1 MLYTYIEF
9 FCRNMETFQTKRI
22 KELLPKIN
30 TILEED
36 ILPIEKHFLQGKYQK
51 LVEELNKVRDKVK
64 SQGLWAPHLEEQE
77 GGLGLT
83 LTEFAHISELLG
95 KSPLG
100 HYCFNC
106 QAPDIGNMELLHGH
120 ASTELKEKYFSPLA
134 SGDIRS
140 CFAMTEPELAGSNP
154 VMMNTTAV
162 KDGND
167 YIINGH
173 KWFTSSADGA
183 DFTIVMANTNPEA
196 ENKYK
201 RASMIIVPID
211 KPGYRLIRNIPVMGD
226 VGEGYFTHGEVRF
239 DDCRVPQENLI
250 GDEGEGFTLAQERL
264 GPGRIH
270 HCMRW
275 VGICERAFDM
285 MCKRA
290 VKRELAPGTP
300 LATKQS
306 IQNWIAESRAEI
318 NAARYMVLH
327 TAVKIDNEG
336 AKAARIEIST
346 IKFYVANILQQVLDR
361 AIQTFG
367 GLGITDDTVLA
378 YWFRHERAARIYDG
392 PDEVHKSALAR
403 RILKDYQ

>member
-1 MLYTYIEF
+1 
-9 FCRNMETFQTKRI
+9 METFQTNKI
-22 KELLPKIN
+22 KDLLPKIES
-30 TILEED
+30 ILVED
-36 ILPIEKHFLQGKYQK
+36 ILPIEKLFLQGKYQN
-51 LVEELNKVRDKVK
+51 LQEELSKIRKKVK
-64 SQGLWAPHLEEQE
+64 IKGLWAPHLDEKD
-77 GGLGLT
+77 GGLGLS
-83 LTEFAHISELLG
+83 LTEFAHVSELLG
-95 KSPLG
+95 RSPLG

-120 ASTELKEKYFSPLA
+120 ASTELKNKFFTPLA
-134 SGDIRS
+134 QGDIRS

-167 YIINGH
+167 YVINGH

-183 DFTIVMANTNPEA
+183 NFTIVMANTNPDA
-196 ENKYK
+196 ESKYK
-201 RASMIIVPID
+201 RASMIIVPLD
-211 KPGYRLIRNIPVMGD
+211 NPGYRLIRNMPIMGD
-226 VGEGYFTHGEVRF
+226 TGEGYFSHGEVRF

-275 VGICERAFDM
+275 IGICERAFDM

-290 VKRELAPGTP
+290 VERELSPGIP

-306 IQNWIAESRAEI
+306 VQNWIAESRAEI
-318 NAARYMVLH
+318 NAARFMVLH
-327 TAVKIDNEG
+327 TALKIDNEG

-346 IKFYVANILQQVLDR
+346 IKFFVANILQKVLDR
-361 AIQTFG
+361 SIQTHG
-367 GLGITDDTVLA
+367 GLGLTDDTVLA

-392 PDEVHKSALAR
+392 PDEVHKAALAR
-403 RILKDYQ
+403 RILKGYQ

>member
-1 MLYTYIEF
+1 
-9 FCRNMETFQTKRI
+9 METFQTKRI

-36 ILPIEKHFLQGKYQK
+36 ILPIEKYFLQGNYQK

-64 SQGLWAPHLEEQE
+64 RQGLWAPHLEEQE

-95 KSPLG
+95 KCPLG

-120 ASTELKEKYFSPLA
+120 ASTDLKEKYFSPLA

-201 RASMIIVPID
+201 RASMIIVPLD
-211 KPGYRLIRNIPVMGD
+211 NPGYRLVRNIPVMGD

-239 DDCRVPQENLI
+239 DECRVPQENLI
-250 GDEGEGFTLAQERL
+250 GEEGEGFTLAQERL

-318 NAARYMVLH
+318 NAARFMVLH

>member
-1 MLYTYIEF
+1 
-9 FCRNMETFQTKRI
+9 METFQTKRI
-22 KELLPKIN
+22 KDLLPKIKS
-30 TILEED
+30 ILEED
-36 ILPIEKHFLQGKYQK
+36 ILPIEKLFLQGKYH
-51 LVEELNKVRDKVK
+51 ELNQELDKIREKVK
-64 SQGLWAPHLEEQE
+64 SQGIWAPHLEEQD

-120 ASTELKEKYFSPLA
+120 ASSALKDKYFTPLA
-134 SGDIRS
+134 KGDIRS

-162 KDGND
+162 KDGAD

-183 DFTIVMANTNPEA
+183 DFTIVMANTNPDA
-196 ENKYK
+196 ESKYK
-201 RASMIIVPID
+201 RASMIIVPLD
-211 KPGYRLIRNIPVMGD
+211 NPGYRLIRNIPIMGD
-226 VGEGYFTHGEVRF
+226 TGEGYFTHGEVRF

-275 VGICERAFDM
+275 IGICERAFDM

-290 VKRELAPGTP
+290 VKRELSPGIP

-306 IQNWIAESRAEI
+306 VQNWIADSRAEI
-318 NAARYMVLH
+318 NAARFMVLH
-327 TAVKIDNEG
+327 TAIKIDNEG

-346 IKFYVANILQQVLDR
+346 IKFFVANVLQKVLDR
-361 AIQTFG
+361 AIQTHG

>member
-36 ILPIEKHFLQGKYQK
+36 ILPIEKYFLQGNYQK

-64 SQGLWAPHLEEQE
+64 RQGLWAPHLEEQE

-120 ASTELKEKYFSPLA
+120 ASTDLKEKYFSPLA

-201 RASMIIVPID
+201 RASMIIVPLD
-211 KPGYRLIRNIPVMGD
+211 NPGYRLVRNIPVMGD

-239 DDCRVPQENLI
+239 DECRVPQENLI
-250 GDEGEGFTLAQERL
+250 GEEGEGFTLAQERL

-318 NAARYMVLH
+318 NAARFMVLH

>member
-1 MLYTYIEF
+1 
-9 FCRNMETFQTKRI
+9 METFQTKRI
-22 KELLPKIN
+22 KDLLPKIKS
-30 TILEED
+30 ILEED
-36 ILPIEKHFLQGKYQK
+36 ILPIEKLFLQGKYPALQQ
-51 LVEELNKVRDKVK
+51 ELDNIRKKVK
-64 SQGLWAPHLEEQE
+64 TNGLWAPHLEEQD

-120 ASTELKEKYFSPLA
+120 ASAVLKDKYFTPLA
-134 SGDIRS
+134 KGDIRS

-162 KDGND
+162 KDGAD

-183 DFTIVMANTNPEA
+183 DFTIVMANTNPDA
-196 ENKYK
+196 ESKYK
-201 RASMIIVPID
+201 RASMIIVPLD
-211 KPGYRLIRNIPVMGD
+211 NPGYRLIRNIPIMGD
-226 VGEGYFTHGEVRF
+226 TGEGYFTHGEVRF

-275 VGICERAFDM
+275 IGICERAFDM

-290 VKRELAPGTP
+290 VKRELSPGIP

-306 IQNWIAESRAEI
+306 VQNWIADSRAEI
-318 NAARYMVLH
+318 NAARFMVLH

-346 IKFYVANILQQVLDR
+346 IKFFVANILQKVLDR
-361 AIQTFG
+361 AIQTHG

-403 RILKDYQ
+403 KILKDYL

>member
-1 MLYTYIEF
+1 
-9 FCRNMETFQTKRI
+9 MEPFQTKRI
-22 KELLPKIN
+22 KDLLPKIKS
-30 TILEED
+30 ILEED
-36 ILPIEKHFLQGKYQK
+36 ILPIEKLFLQGKYQE
-51 LVEELNKVRDKVK
+51 LQQELNKIRNKVK
-64 SQGLWAPHLEEQE
+64 TNGLWAPHLEEQD

-120 ASTELKEKYFSPLA
+120 ASEALKDNYFTPLA
-134 SGDIRS
+134 KGDIRS

-162 KDGND
+162 KDGAD

-183 DFTIVMANTNPEA
+183 DFTIVMANTNPDA
-196 ENKYK
+196 ESKYK
-201 RASMIIVPID
+201 RASMIIVPLD
-211 KPGYRLIRNIPVMGD
+211 NPGYKLIRNIPIMGD
-226 VGEGYFTHGEVRF
+226 TGEGYFTHGEVRF
-239 DDCRVPQENLI
+239 DNCRVPQANLI
-250 GDEGEGFTLAQERL
+250 GEEGEGFTLAQERL

-275 VGICERAFDM
+275 IGICERAFDM

-290 VKRELAPGTP
+290 LKRELSPGTP

-306 IQNWIAESRAEI
+306 VQNWIADSRAEI
-318 NAARYMVLH
+318 NAARFMVLH

-346 IKFYVANILQQVLDR
+346 IKFFVANILQKVLDR
-361 AIQTFG
+361 AIQTHG

>member
-1 MLYTYIEF
+1 
-9 FCRNMETFQTKRI
+9 METFQTKRI
-22 KELLPKIN
+22 KDLLPKIKS
-30 TILEED
+30 ILEEA
-36 ILPIEKHFLQGKYQK
+36 ILPIEKLFLQGKYQE
-51 LVEELNKVRDKVK
+51 LQQELNEIRNKVK
-64 SQGLWAPHLEEQE
+64 ANGLWAPHLEEQD

-120 ASTELKEKYFSPLA
+120 ASEALKDNYFTPLA
-134 SGDIRS
+134 KGDIRS

-162 KDGND
+162 KDGAD

-183 DFTIVMANTNPEA
+183 DFTIVMANTNPKA

-201 RASMIIVPID
+201 RASMIIVPLD
-211 KPGYRLIRNIPVMGD
+211 NPGYRLIRNIPIMGD
-226 VGEGYFTHGEVRF
+226 TGEGYFTHGEVRF
-239 DDCRVPQENLI
+239 DNCRVPQANLI
-250 GDEGEGFTLAQERL
+250 GEEGEGFTLAQERL

-275 VGICERAFDM
+275 IGICERAFDM

-290 VKRELAPGTP
+290 LKRELSPGTP

-306 IQNWIAESRAEI
+306 VQNWIADSRAEI
-318 NAARYMVLH
+318 NAARFMVLH

-336 AKAARIEIST
+336 AKATRIEIST
-346 IKFYVANILQQVLDR
+346 IKFFVANILQKVLDR
-361 AIQTFG
+361 AIQTHG

>member
-1 MLYTYIEF
+1 
-9 FCRNMETFQTKRI
+9 METFQTSRI
-22 KELLPKIN
+22 KDILPRIKA
-30 TILEED
+30 ILEED
-36 ILPIEKHFLQGKYQK
+36 IIPIEKLFLQGKYPLLQQ
-51 LVEELNKVRDKVK
+51 ELKKIRGKVK
-64 SQGLWAPHLEEQE
+64 INGLWAPHLEEND

-83 LTEFAHISELLG
+83 LTEFAYISELLG
-95 KSPLG
+95 RSPLG

-120 ASTELKEKYFSPLA
+120 ASEALKEKYFTPLA
-134 SGDIRS
+134 IGDIRS

-154 VMMNTTAV
+154 VMMNTSAV
-162 KDGND
+162 KDGSD

-183 DFTIVMANTNPEA
+183 DFAIVMANTNPTA
-196 ENKYK
+196 ESKYK
-201 RASMIIVPID
+201 RASMIIVPLD
-211 KPGYRLIRNIPVMGD
+211 NPGYRLVRNMPIMGD
-226 VGEGYFTHGEVRF
+226 TGEGYFTHGEVRF

-250 GDEGEGFTLAQERL
+250 GDDGEGFTLAQERL

-275 VGICERAFDM
+275 IGICERAFGM

-290 VKRELAPGTP
+290 VKRELSPGTP
-300 LATKQS
+300 LASKQS
-306 IQNWIAESRAEI
+306 VQNWIAESRAEI
-318 NAARYMVLH
+318 NAARFMVLH

-346 IKFYVANILQQVLDR
+346 IKFYVANILQNVLDR
-361 AIQTFG
+361 AIQIHG

-392 PDEVHKSALAR
+392 PDEVHKAALAR
-403 RILKDYQ
+403 RILKEYQ

>member
-1 MLYTYIEF
+1 
-9 FCRNMETFQTKRI
+9 
-22 KELLPKIN
+22 
-30 TILEED
+30 
-36 ILPIEKHFLQGKYQK
+36 
-51 LVEELNKVRDKVK
+51 
-64 SQGLWAPHLEEQE
+64 
-77 GGLGLT
+77 
-83 LTEFAHISELLG
+83 
-95 KSPLG
+95 
-100 HYCFNC
+100 
-106 QAPDIGNMELLHGH
+106 MELLHGH
-120 ASTELKEKYFSPLA
+120 ASTALKDKYFTPLA
-134 SGDIRS
+134 KGDIRS

-162 KDGND
+162 KDGSD

-183 DFTIVMANTNPEA
+183 DFTIVMANTNPDA
-196 ENKYK
+196 ESKYK
-201 RASMIIVPID
+201 RASMIIVPLD
-211 KPGYRLIRNIPVMGD
+211 NPGYRLIRNIPIMGD
-226 VGEGYFTHGEVRF
+226 TGEGYFTHGEVRF
-239 DDCRVPQENLI
+239 DDCRVPQANLI

-275 VGICERAFDM
+275 IGICERAFAM

-290 VKRELAPGTP
+290 VKRELSPGIP

-306 IQNWIAESRAEI
+306 VQNWIADSRAEI
-318 NAARYMVLH
+318 NAARFMVLH

-346 IKFYVANILQQVLDR
+346 IKFFVANILQKVLDR
-361 AIQTFG
+361 AIQTHG

>member
-1 MLYTYIEF
+1 
-9 FCRNMETFQTKRI
+9 METFQTSRI
-22 KELLPKIN
+22 KDILPRIKA
-30 TILEED
+30 ILEED
-36 ILPIEKHFLQGKYQK
+36 IIPIEKLFLQGKYPLLQQ
-51 LVEELNKVRDKVK
+51 ELKKIRDKVK
-64 SQGLWAPHLEEQE
+64 INGLWAPHLEEND

-83 LTEFAHISELLG
+83 LTEFAYISELLG
-95 KSPLG
+95 RSPLG

-120 ASTELKEKYFSPLA
+120 ASEALKEKYFTPLA
-134 SGDIRS
+134 IGDIRS

-154 VMMNTTAV
+154 VMMNTSAV
-162 KDGND
+162 KDGSD

-183 DFTIVMANTNPEA
+183 DFAIVMANTNPTA
-196 ENKYK
+196 ESKYK
-201 RASMIIVPID
+201 RASMIIVPLD
-211 KPGYRLIRNIPVMGD
+211 NPGYRLIRNMPIMGD
-226 VGEGYFTHGEVRF
+226 TGEGYFTHGEVRF

-250 GDEGEGFTLAQERL
+250 GDDGEGFTLAQERL

-275 VGICERAFDM
+275 IGICERAFGM

-290 VKRELAPGTP
+290 VKRELSPGTP
-300 LATKQS
+300 LASKQS
-306 IQNWIAESRAEI
+306 VQNWIAESRAEI
-318 NAARYMVLH
+318 NAARFMVLH

-346 IKFYVANILQQVLDR
+346 IKFYVANILQNVLDR
-361 AIQTFG
+361 AIQIHG

-392 PDEVHKSALAR
+392 PDEVHKAALAR
-403 RILKDYQ
+403 RILKEYQ

>member
-1 MLYTYIEF
+1 
-9 FCRNMETFQTKRI
+9 METFQTKRI
-22 KELLPKIN
+22 KDLLPKIKS
-30 TILEED
+30 ILEET
-36 ILPIEKHFLQGKYQK
+36 ILPIEKLFLQGNYQE
-51 LVEELNKVRDKVK
+51 LQQELNKIRNKVK
-64 SQGLWAPHLEEQE
+64 ANGLWAPHLEEQD

-95 KSPLG
+95 ESPLG

-120 ASTELKEKYFSPLA
+120 ASTELKDKYFTPLA
-134 SGDIRS
+134 QGDIRS

-162 KDGND
+162 KDGTD
-167 YIINGH
+167 FIINGH
-173 KWFTSSADGA
+173 KWFASSADGA

-196 ENKYK
+196 ESKYK
-201 RASMIIVPID
+201 RASMIIVPLD
-211 KPGYRLIRNIPVMGD
+211 NPGYRLIRNIPIMGD
-226 VGEGYFTHGEVRF
+226 TGEGYFTHGEVRF
-239 DDCRVPQENLI
+239 DNCRVPQTNLI
-250 GDEGEGFTLAQERL
+250 GEEGEGFTLAQERL

-275 VGICERAFDM
+275 IGICERAFDM

-290 VKRELAPGTP
+290 LERELSPGTP

-306 IQNWIAESRAEI
+306 VQNWIADSRAEI
-318 NAARYMVLH
+318 NAARFMVLH

-346 IKFYVANILQQVLDR
+346 IKFFVANILQKVLDR
-361 AIQTFG
+361 AIQAHG

-392 PDEVHKSALAR
+392 PDEVHKAALAR

>member
-1 MLYTYIEF
+1 
-9 FCRNMETFQTKRI
+9 MEPFQTKRI
-22 KELLPKIN
+22 KDLLPKIKS
-30 TILEED
+30 ILEED
-36 ILPIEKHFLQGKYQK
+36 ILPIEKLFLQGKYQE
-51 LVEELNKVRDKVK
+51 LQQELNEIRNKVK
-64 SQGLWAPHLEEQE
+64 ANGLWAPHLEEHD

-120 ASTELKEKYFSPLA
+120 ASDALKDNYFTPLA
-134 SGDIRS
+134 KGDIRS

-162 KDGND
+162 KDGTD

-201 RASMIIVPID
+201 RASMIIVSLD
-211 KPGYRLIRNIPVMGD
+211 NPGYRLIRNIPIMGD
-226 VGEGYFTHGEVRF
+226 TGEGYFTHGEVRF
-239 DDCRVPQENLI
+239 DNCRVPQANLI
-250 GDEGEGFTLAQERL
+250 GEEGEGFTLAQERL

-275 VGICERAFDM
+275 IGICERAFDM

-290 VKRELAPGTP
+290 LKRELSPGTP

-306 IQNWIAESRAEI
+306 VQNWIADSRAEI
-318 NAARYMVLH
+318 NAARFMVLH

-346 IKFYVANILQQVLDR
+346 IKFFVANILQKVLDR
-361 AIQTFG
+361 AIQTHG

>member
-1 MLYTYIEF
+1 
-9 FCRNMETFQTKRI
+9 METFQTSRI
-22 KELLPKIN
+22 KDILPRIKA
-30 TILEED
+30 ILEED
-36 ILPIEKHFLQGKYQK
+36 IIPIEKLFLQGKYPLLQQ
-51 LVEELNKVRDKVK
+51 ELKKIRDKVK
-64 SQGLWAPHLEEQE
+64 INGLWAPHLEEND

-83 LTEFAHISELLG
+83 LTEFAYISELLG
-95 KSPLG
+95 RSPLG

-120 ASTELKEKYFSPLA
+120 ASEALKEKYFTPLA
-134 SGDIRS
+134 IGDIRS

-162 KDGND
+162 KDGSD

-183 DFTIVMANTNPEA
+183 DFAIVMANTNPTA
-196 ENKYK
+196 ESKYK
-201 RASMIIVPID
+201 RASMIIVPLD
-211 KPGYRLIRNIPVMGD
+211 NPGYRLIRNMPIMGD
-226 VGEGYFTHGEVRF
+226 TGEGYFTHGEVRF

-250 GDEGEGFTLAQERL
+250 GDDGEGFTLAQERL

-275 VGICERAFDM
+275 IGICERAFGM

-290 VKRELAPGTP
+290 VKRELSPGTP
-300 LATKQS
+300 LASKQS
-306 IQNWIAESRAEI
+306 VQNWIAESRAEI
-318 NAARYMVLH
+318 NAARFMVLH

-346 IKFYVANILQQVLDR
+346 IKFYVANILQNVLDR
-361 AIQTFG
+361 AIQIHG

-392 PDEVHKSALAR
+392 PDEVHKAALAR
-403 RILKDYQ
+403 RILKEYQ

>member
-1 MLYTYIEF
+1 
-9 FCRNMETFQTKRI
+9 METFQTSRI
-22 KELLPKIN
+22 KDILPRIK

-36 ILPIEKHFLQGKYQK
+36 IIPIEKLFLQGKYQ
-51 LVEELNKVRDKVK
+51 LLQQELEKIRDKVK
-64 SQGLWAPHLEEQE
+64 VNGLWAPHLEEKD

-83 LTEFAHISELLG
+83 LTEFAFISELLG

-120 ASTELKEKYFSPLA
+120 ASEALKEKYFTPLA
-134 SGDIRS
+134 NGEIRS

-162 KDGND
+162 KDGSD

-183 DFTIVMANTNPEA
+183 DFTIVMANTNPDA
-196 ENKYK
+196 ESKYK
-201 RASMIIVPID
+201 RASMIIVPLD
-211 KPGYRLIRNIPVMGD
+211 NPGYRLIRNIPIMGD
-226 VGEGYFTHGEVRF
+226 TGEGYFTHGEVRF
-239 DDCRVPQENLI
+239 DDCRVPQQNLI

-275 VGICERAFDM
+275 IGICERAFNM
-285 MCKRA
+285 MCNRA
-290 VKRELAPGTP
+290 VKRELSPGTP

-306 IQNWIAESRAEI
+306 VQNWIADSRAEI
-318 NAARYMVLH
+318 NAARFMVLH
-327 TAVKIDNEG
+327 TAVKIDSEG
-336 AKAARIEIST
+336 AKAARIDIST
-346 IKFYVANILQQVLDR
+346 IKFYVANILQKVLDR
-361 AIQTFG
+361 AIQTHG

-392 PDEVHKSALAR
+392 PDEVHKAALAR

>member
-1 MLYTYIEF
+1 
-9 FCRNMETFQTKRI
+9 METFQTNRI
-22 KELLPKIN
+22 KDLLPKIKA
-30 TILEED
+30 ILEED
-36 ILPIEKHFLQGKYQK
+36 ILPTEKLFLQGKYQ
-51 LVEELNKVRDKVK
+51 ELQQELDKIRDKVK
-64 SQGLWAPHLEEQE
+64 EKGLWAPHLEEKD

-120 ASTELKEKYFSPLA
+120 ASADLIEKYFTPLA
-134 SGDIRS
+134 KGDIRS

-162 KDGND
+162 KDGDD

-183 DFTIVMANTNPEA
+183 DFTIVMANTNPDA
-196 ENKYK
+196 ESKYK
-201 RASMIIVPID
+201 RASMIIVPLD
-211 KPGYRLIRNIPVMGD
+211 NPGYRLIRNIPIMGD
-226 VGEGYFTHGEVRF
+226 TGEGYFTHGEVRF

-250 GDEGEGFTLAQERL
+250 GNEGEGFTLAQERL

-275 VGICERAFDM
+275 IGICERAFDM

-290 VKRELAPGTP
+290 VKRELSPGVP

-306 IQNWIAESRAEI
+306 VQNWIADSRAEI
-318 NAARYMVLH
+318 NAARFMVLH
-327 TAVKIDNEG
+327 TAAKIDNEG

-346 IKFYVANILQQVLDR
+346 IKFFVANILQKVLDR
-361 AIQTFG
+361 AIQTHG

-392 PDEVHKSALAR
+392 PDEVHKAALAR

>member
-1 MLYTYIEF
+1 
-9 FCRNMETFQTKRI
+9 METLQTKRI
-22 KELLPKIN
+22 KELLPKIKAL
-30 TILEED
+30 LEED
-36 ILPIEKHFLQGKYQK
+36 IMPLEKLFLQGKYQ
-51 LVEELNKVRDKVK
+51 LLQPELNKVRDKVK
-64 SQGLWAPHLEEQE
+64 ANNLWAPHLAVED
-77 GGLGLT
+77 GGLGLS
-83 LTEFAHISELLG
+83 LTEFAYISELLG
-95 KSPLG
+95 NSPLG

-106 QAPDIGNMELLHGH
+106 QAPDIGNMELLHAH
-120 ASTELKEKYFSPLA
+120 ASSALKEKYFTPLA
-134 SGDIRS
+134 NGDIRS

-162 KDGND
+162 QDGDD

-183 DFTIVMANTNPEA
+183 DFTIVMANTNPAA
-196 ENKYK
+196 ESKYK
-201 RASMIIVPID
+201 RASMIIVPLD
-211 KPGYRLIRNIPVMGD
+211 NPGYRLIRNISIMGD
-226 VGEGYFTHGEVRF
+226 IGEGYFSHGEVRF
-239 DDCRVPQENLI
+239 DDCRVPRENLI

-275 VGICERAFDM
+275 IGICERAFEM

-290 VKRELAPGTP
+290 VKRELSPGTP

-306 IQNWIAESRAEI
+306 VQNWIAESRAEI
-318 NAARYMVLH
+318 NAARFMVLH

-346 IKFYVANILQQVLDR
+346 IKFFVANILQNVLDR
-361 AIQTFG
+361 AIQTHG

-392 PDEVHKSALAR
+392 PDEVHKAALAR

>member
-1 MLYTYIEF
+1 
-9 FCRNMETFQTKRI
+9 METFQTKRI
-22 KELLPKIN
+22 KDLLPKIKS
-30 TILEED
+30 ILEED
-36 ILPIEKHFLQGKYQK
+36 IIPIEKLFLQGKYQ
-51 LVEELNKVRDKVK
+51 ELQQELDNIREKVK
-64 SQGLWAPHLEEQE
+64 TNGLWAPHLEEQD

-120 ASTELKEKYFSPLA
+120 ASAVLKDKYFTPLA
-134 SGDIRS
+134 KGDIRS

-162 KDGND
+162 KDGDD

-183 DFTIVMANTNPEA
+183 DFTIVMANTNPDA
-196 ENKYK
+196 ESKYK
-201 RASMIIVPID
+201 RASMIIVPLD
-211 KPGYRLIRNIPVMGD
+211 NPGYRLIRNIPIMGD
-226 VGEGYFTHGEVRF
+226 TGEGYFTHGEVRF
-239 DDCRVPQENLI
+239 DDCRVPQANLI

-275 VGICERAFDM
+275 IGICERAFAM

-290 VKRELAPGTP
+290 VKRELSPGIP

-306 IQNWIAESRAEI
+306 VQNWIADSRAEI
-318 NAARYMVLH
+318 NAARFMVLH

-346 IKFYVANILQQVLDR
+346 IKFFVANILQKVLDR
-361 AIQTFG
+361 AIQTHG

-392 PDEVHKSALAR
+392 PDEVHKAALAR